1 MPEWGWCI
9 AIFVAL
15 TMGYLVVFAGGC
27 WKSDAAPSPG
37 AWRAVREYSI
47 DAQKVVNIHGIDAQH
62 EEEMALIQRGVYD
75 NLDFSG
81 GVEITEEDGGNA

>member
-1 MPEWGWCI
+1 MPDWGWCI

-15 TMGYLVVFAGGC
+15 TMGYLVGFAGGC

-37 AWRAVREYSI
+37 AWRAVREHSI
-47 DAQKVVNIHGIDAQH
+47 DAQKETALAEIRTAH

-75 NLDFSG
+75 NLDFSEE
-81 GVEITEEDGGNA
+81 VEITEEDGGNA